1 MSQPNQDDDQNIRR
15 SFVSKKT
22 FGKTITENS
31 VARNTS
37 GVNDTI
43 VPSRN
48 QSNSSQMNQ
57 TSEQNNRRSF
67 VPMAAPYAWNPPTL
81 NAVPVNLP
89 GGNSLVR
96 SQPAT
101 VNQSSWN
108 QMAGN
113 SLVRNRPM
121 WKEMAGNQP
130 ATVNQSSWNQ
140 MAGNSLVRNRPTWKE
155 MAGNQSVKN
164 SLVGN
169 SRAGNL
175 TLGNPSNVMA
185 GKRPAGNP
193 VTDNMQATTL
203 LRTNPLA
210 RNSMAGI
217 QLVAEKSQKGGSQV
231 PNLATSTG
239 KTGASVFPSSFNASP
254 TLHEDQSGMYTN
266 VYRQPLAYDRKNTI
280 YRQNSPDY
288 SQSGKSSYG
297 IGSVNTLR
305 RYMTQYPG
313 FKKSDIFTPSQS
325 TPWYQNYRRAGNR
338 PFNYQQAYAGYP
350 NFHDQPGGLGYQTRS
365 GYQAGYPGM
374 LQPGQQSY
382 SAINKARDQVPLAN
396 DFKDNDASD
405 IYNENPEDTAYTTS
419 NTIQDETTSAL
430 PSYQA
435 LSSDETAAEN
445 FGSGSGFGSASGSGF
460 AEPVDMET
468 TADFQEP
475 QVLSGSGS
483 GVDEGFMN
491 PGLLGGAS
499 DVAFMLAGTN
509 NKPPVFPAPGLPMNL
524 TRQQAIDI
532 YKSAMYFAGLIGE
545 GEWKT

>member
-22 FGKTITENS
+22 FGKTLTENS
-31 VARNTS
+31 VAQNTS

-67 VPMAAPYAWNPPTL
+67 VPMAAQYTWNPPTL
-81 NAVPVNLP
+81 NAVAANLP
-89 GGNSLVR
+89 GGNSLAR

-101 VNQSSWN
+101 VNQSLWN

-155 MAGNQSVKN
+155 MAGNQSVGN

-175 TLGNPSNVMA
+175 TLGNPSNLMA
-185 GKRPAGNP
+185 GKKLAGNP
-193 VTDNMQATTL
+193 VTDNSQATTV

-210 RNSMAGI
+210 RNSVGGI
-217 QLVAEKSQKGGSQV
+217 QLVAGKSQ
-231 PNLATSTG
+231 
-239 KTGASVFPSSFNASP
+239 
-254 TLHEDQSGMYTN
+254 TN
-266 VYRQPLAYDRKNTI
+266 VYRQPLSYDRKHTI
-280 YRQNSPDY
+280 YRQNAPDY
-288 SQSGKSSYG
+288 SQSAKSSYG
-297 IGSVNTLR
+297 IGSVNTFGR
-305 RYMTQYPG
+305 SMTQYPG
-313 FKKSDIFTPSQS
+313 FKKSDILTPSQI
-325 TPWYQNYRRAGNR
+325 TPWYQNYRGAGNR

-350 NFHDQPGGLGYQTRS
+350 NFHDQPGGLGYQARS
-365 GYQAGYPGM
+365 GYQVGYPGIF
-374 LQPGQQSY
+374 QPGQQGY
-382 SAINKARDQVPLAN
+382 YPAVNKARDQVPLAN

-405 IYNENPEDTAYTTS
+405 KYNENPEDTAYTTS
-419 NTIQDETTSAL
+419 NTIEAETTNTL

-435 LSSDETAAEN
+435 LSSDDTAAEN
-445 FGSGSGFGSASGSGF
+445 FSSGSGFGSASGSGF

-475 QVLSGSGS
+475 EVLSGSGS

-509 NKPPVFPAPGLPMNL
+509 NKPPVFPAPGLPINL

-532 YKSAMYFAGLIGE
+532 YKSAMYFAGLIGA